1 MKKLGT
7 ILGLSIAGLALIF
20 AFSACNLDSF
30 EPKGTM
36 SLSLTDAPIDADN
49 VSGVYI
55 TINEIQYNRSADGDQ
70 DDGSWV
76 TMEEFEGP
84 GKYNLLELTGGESA
98 LLGELVLPAG
108 QYNQIRFMLD
118 IPEQGGQAAA
128 APSNPGCY
136 IEYGDGTTEAL
147 FVPSGGQTGYKATG
161 AFQVPENGT
170 VEITADFDARKAVVS
185 AGASGLTI
193 LKPTIRLVV
202 ENEAGRIAG
211 TVSGYTAGN
220 DLVVYAYED
229 GAYDAAVETADPAEG
244 ESRFPNAVTS
254 SKVGTDGAYG
264 LWFLAAGTYDV
275 VVAEYDNDT
284 FVEAAELASDVAVEA
299 ATKTTQDIDA
309 SSLN

>member
-20 AFSACNLDSF
+20 AFSACNLDF
-30 EPKGTM
+30 FAPKGTM

-49 VSGVYI
+49 
-55 TINEIQYNRSADGDQ
+55 
-70 DDGSWV
+70 
-76 TMEEFEGP
+76 
-84 GKYNLLELTGGESA
+84 
-98 LLGELVLPAG
+98 
-108 QYNQIRFMLD
+108 
-118 IPEQGGQAAA
+118 
-128 APSNPGCY
+128 
-136 IEYGDGTTEAL
+136 
-147 FVPSGGQTGYKATG
+147 
-161 AFQVPENGT
+161 
-170 VEITADFDARKAVVS
+170 
-185 AGASGLTI
+185 
-193 LKPTIRLVV
+193 
-202 ENEAGRIAG
+202 
-211 TVSGYTAGN
+211 VSGYTAGN

-244 ESRFPNAVTS
+244 GSRFPNAVTS

-275 VVAEYDNDT
+275 VVAEYDNGT

>member
-7 ILGLSIAGLALIF
+7 IIGLSILGAALVF
-20 AFSACNLDSF
+20 FFSACNLDF
-30 EPKGTM
+30 LAPKGTM

-55 TINEIQYNRSADGDQ
+55 TINEIQYNRSTDGEQ
-70 DDGSWV
+70 DEGSWV

-84 GKYNLLELTGGESA
+84 GTYNLLELTGGESA

-108 QYNQIRFMLD
+108 QYNQIRFILD
-118 IPEQGGQAAA
+118 IPEQGGQGVTL
-128 APSNPGCY
+128 SNPGSY
-136 IEYGDGTTEAL
+136 IEYSDGTTEAL
-147 FVPSGGQTGYKATG
+147 FVPSGGQSGYKATG
-161 AFQVPENGT
+161 SFQVPENGT
-170 VEITADFDARKAVVS
+170 VEITADFDVRKAVVV
-185 AGASGLTI
+185 AGASGITI
-193 LKPTIRLVV
+193 LKPTIRLIV
-202 ENEAGRIAG
+202 ENEAGRIGG

-229 GAYDAAVETADPAEG
+229 GAYDASVETADPAEG

-254 SKVGTDGAYG
+254 SKSGTDGAYG

-275 VVAEYDNDT
+275 VVAEYSNGT
-284 FVEAAELASDVAVEA
+284 FMEAAELAADVTVEA
-299 ATKTTQDIDA
+299 ATKTTKDIDA

>member
-20 AFSACNLDSF
+20 AFSACNLDLF
-30 EPKGTM
+30 APKGTM

-55 TINEIQYNRSADGDQ
+55 TITGIQYNRSMDGQQ
-70 DDGSWV
+70 DEGSWV

-84 GKYNLLELTGGESA
+84 AKYNLLELTGGESE

-128 APSNPGCY
+128 PSNPGCY
-136 IEYGDGTTEAL
+136 IEYTDGTTEAL

-202 ENEAGRIAG
+202 ENEAGRIGG

-229 GAYDAAVETADPAEG
+229 AAYDAAVETADPAEG

-254 SKVGTDGAYG
+254 SKVAADGAYG

-275 VVAEYDNDT
+275 VVAEYSDGT
-284 FVEAAELASDVAVEA
+284 FLEAAELASDVAVEA
-299 ATKTTQDIDA
+299 GTKTTKDIDA
-309 SSLN
+309 SSMN

>member
-20 AFSACNLDSF
+20 AFSACNLDIF
-30 EPKGTM
+30 AQKGTM
-36 SLSLTDAPIDADN
+36 SLSLTDAPIDADD

-55 TINEIQYNRSADGDQ
+55 TITGIQYNRSMDGQQ
-70 DDGSWV
+70 DKGSWV

-84 GKYNLLELTGGESA
+84 AKYNLLELTGGESA

-118 IPEQGGQAAA
+118 IPEQAGQNQT
-128 APSNPGCY
+128 NPGCY
-136 IEYGDGTTEAL
+136 IEYTDGTTEAL

-170 VEITADFDARKAVVS
+170 VNITADFDVRKAVVS
-185 AGASGLTI
+185 AGASGNYI

-202 ENEAGRIAG
+202 ENEAGRIGG

-220 DLVVYAYED
+220 ELVVYAYGD
-229 GAYDAAVETADPAEG
+229 GTYDAAVETADPAEG

-264 LWFLAAGTYDV
+264 LWFLAAGTYDLI
-275 VVAEYDNDT
+275 VAEYDNGS
-284 FVEAAELASDVAVEA
+284 FLEAAELASDVTVEA
-299 ATKTTQDIDA
+299 GTKTTKDIDA
-309 SSLN
+309 SPLN